1 MKINKAT
8 LLILIGMFVGTVLM
22 LGASMRYQQEKACT
36 DVWVSFD
43 GDKRNQFIDSEEVK
57 DIINSNHLIGEPL
70 KKISLYK
77 IEQKLRKN
85 PFVKSA
91 EVSLDNHGVIH
102 IRLGLR
108 EVLARFYNK
117 KGESFYLTQNG
128 TKMPSS
134 RHYSAR
140 TVLISGEIE
149 ESLFPLDT
157 LKSESCTSLK
167 PMLEYIAKNPVYG
180 ALISEIY
187 VDEQGELTIYPEL
200 GNLNVEFGNLD
211 DFQNKL
217 TNLVIFY
224 RNVMPKVGWNYYQ
237 KISLKYKNQVVAKKK
252 HNDKK

>member
-1 MKINKAT
+1 MQKPSRYY
-8 LLILIGMFVGTVLM
+8 LILAGLVMTTIIL
-22 LGASMRYQQEKACT
+22 LGASLRHQQEKVCT
-36 DVWVSFD
+36 DVWISFE
-43 GDKRNQFIDSEEVK
+43 GDKRNLFIDSEEVK
-57 DIINSNHLIGEPL
+57 EIINSNHLIGEPL

-102 IRLGLR
+102 IRLALR
-108 EVLARFYNK
+108 DVLARFYNK
-117 KGESFYLTQNG
+117 RGESFYLTKNG

-134 RHYSAR
+134 RNYSAR
-140 TVLISGEIE
+140 TILISGEIE

-157 LKSESCTSLK
+157 LKSETCRALK
-167 PMLEYIAKNPVYG
+167 PMLEYIAKNPVYA

-187 VDEQGELTIYPEL
+187 LDEKGELTIYPEL
-200 GNLNVEFGNLD
+200 GNLSIEFGDLE

-217 TNLVIFY
+217 ANLVIFY

-252 HNDKK
+252 HNG